1 MTNGPTYEETVQQV
15 TCGEKIVTIRN
26 WTPVFTAQ
34 EREKVK
40 SDINRTLYEVFSKIE

>member
-1 MTNGPTYEETVQQV
+1 MTNGRKYQESVQQV

-26 WTPVFTAQ
+26 WTPIFTAQ

-40 SDINRTLYEVFSKIE
+40 SEINRTLYEVFSKVE